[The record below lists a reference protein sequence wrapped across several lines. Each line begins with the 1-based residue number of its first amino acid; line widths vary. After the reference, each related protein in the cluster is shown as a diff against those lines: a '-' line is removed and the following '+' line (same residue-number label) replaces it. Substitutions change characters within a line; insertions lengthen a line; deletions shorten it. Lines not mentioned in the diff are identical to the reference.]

1 MRVLGAMALLV
12 TVGVLFGWMMWWLDG
27 GGDRRAERKE
37 RKREF
42 KATHEARAID
52 AQAIR
57 LLDRALVDPMY
68 RQSTEWE
75 DQAKALVDA
84 YYGKGLKR

>member
-1 MRVLGAMALLV
+1 MRALGALASVVVLMLL
-12 TVGVLFGWMMWWLDG
+12 FAWMMWWLDG
-27 GGDRRAERKE
+27 GGERRAERKASE
-37 RKREF
+37 RRL
-42 KATHEARAID
+42 KAEQKYVAVD

-57 LLDRALVDPMY
+57 LLDRALADPMY

-75 DQAKALVDA
+75 DQAKALVDD